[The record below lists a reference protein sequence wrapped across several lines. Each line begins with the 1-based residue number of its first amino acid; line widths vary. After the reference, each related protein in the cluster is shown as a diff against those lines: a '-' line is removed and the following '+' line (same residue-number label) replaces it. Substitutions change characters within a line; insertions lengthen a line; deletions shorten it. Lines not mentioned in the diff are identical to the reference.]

1 MRSNLTAGDT
11 VQLSITDRKKNSDR
25 KYLPGGALPPRQM
38 LTPWVAH
45 FDIQPKLYPHESWQ
59 VYCVCNAKKKNKK
72 QKQTTIIF

>member
-45 FDIQPKLYPHESWQ
+45 FDIQPKLYPHES
-59 VYCVCNAKKKNKK
+59 
-72 QKQTTIIF
+72 